1 MSLIYSY
8 ISYSFSAN
16 FKVTDINCFLMKLA
30 AGAPNLTSIT
40 LSGWKGFS
48 CDHLT
53 YLVENMKKLERLDLS
68 SVNVSWFY
76 FLYSI

>member
-1 MSLIYSY
+1 
-8 ISYSFSAN
+8 
-16 FKVTDINCFLMKLA
+16 MKLA

-68 SVNVSWFY
+68 SVNVSYFY
-76 FLYSI
+76 FFCIASNDINSLYF